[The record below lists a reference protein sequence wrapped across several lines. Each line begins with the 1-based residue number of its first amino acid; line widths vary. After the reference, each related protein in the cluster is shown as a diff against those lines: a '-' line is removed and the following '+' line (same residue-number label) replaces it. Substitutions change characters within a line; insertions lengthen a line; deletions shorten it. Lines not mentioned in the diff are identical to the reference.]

1 MLSSVLIIDKRKELS
16 IKYKKSIEDSNID
29 VIIARTLK
37 DALVLVQTIEPD
49 MIIISDSIEEKL
61 MDFCQKIRALTYNT
75 RPVIVALSKS
85 ADFQDRIQ
93 VLENGADDFLSEPVN
108 IEEFKTR
115 IKAHLRRD
123 IESNL
128 DNKTLLPNQKFV
140 RKALKRVLNTESQA
154 TLLVGLENLENY
166 KSVYTELASDKLVQ
180 TFVAI
185 AKSALDESD
194 FIGQYDDKNFVIII
208 NKYNA
213 EKIASFLT
221 FAFDTVAP
229 KFYSKEDGKR
239 GYMLMKGEQFAGM
252 RVNFVS
258 IMIGGVVEG
267 FNLISS
273 VDVLLEKLFE
283 TKKIAKIPNGSNY
296 VIERTKLVASDSVRD
311 YKNECIFIKEKDESL
326 KYLIRTSLEL
336 QGYDVVEELDFES
349 EIQPSIIIIDSGENL
364 SELEMV
370 KKIKKSTFFVNTKII
385 ATSTKHDKT
394 AILDSGADLYLPKPY
409 EISDLIRWVEYFLK

>member
-166 KSVYTELASDKLVQ
+166 KS
-180 TFVAI
+180 I
-185 AKSALDESD
+185 H
-194 FIGQYDDKNFVIII
+194 
-208 NKYNA
+208 
-213 EKIASFLT
+213 
-221 FAFDTVAP
+221 
-229 KFYSKEDGKR
+229 
-239 GYMLMKGEQFAGM
+239 
-252 RVNFVS
+252 
-258 IMIGGVVEG
+258 
-267 FNLISS
+267 SS
-273 VDVLLEKLFE
+273 
-283 TKKIAKIPNGSNY
+283 
-296 VIERTKLVASDSVRD
+296 
-311 YKNECIFIKEKDESL
+311 
-326 KYLIRTSLEL
+326 
-336 QGYDVVEELDFES
+336 
-349 EIQPSIIIIDSGENL
+349 
-364 SELEMV
+364 
-370 KKIKKSTFFVNTKII
+370 
-385 ATSTKHDKT
+385 
-394 AILDSGADLYLPKPY
+394 
-409 EISDLIRWVEYFLK
+409 